1 MDPTCSRPISRSP
14 QLDSA
19 GVEALRGRAFF
30 SVAISTRTGLQSAHP
45 MKRLLPI
52 VLAVSLISALP
63 VTASVR
69 LDAKIWNTLRT
80 YDVRT
85 LSKNFDSHVG
95 ELAAIK
101 FNFRGK
107 DIHHLKPNWY
117 EGSLWQPDP
126 KGKKGFS
133 NVRIMVSKKDL
144 DAFKSI
150 TTDSTSGAEVTVYG
164 RVLRDADANF
174 VFVRLLGR
182 NSVVDP
188 SGNAVVSW

>member
-1 MDPTCSRPISRSP
+1 
-14 QLDSA
+14 
-19 GVEALRGRAFF
+19 
-30 SVAISTRTGLQSAHP
+30 

-52 VLAVSLISALP
+52 ILAVSLISALP

-69 LDAKIWNTLRT
+69 LEAKTWNALKT

-85 LSKNFDSHVG
+85 LSKNFDSHAG

-107 DIHHLKPNWY
+107 DVHHLKPNWY
-117 EGSLWQPDP
+117 EGSLWQTDP
-126 KGKKGFS
+126 KGQKGFP

-164 RVLRDADANF
+164 RVLRDAAANF

-188 SGNAVVSW
+188 SGNANVSW

>member
-1 MDPTCSRPISRSP
+1 
-14 QLDSA
+14 
-19 GVEALRGRAFF
+19 
-30 SVAISTRTGLQSAHP
+30 

-69 LDAKIWNTLRT
+69 LDAKIWNTLKT